1 MTEIARIDELILKE
15 LSSPALSKRQARV
28 ERKQQKIADMTKE
41 LDTIFKQKYDGIII
55 RKQDMDI
62 ERYESAV
69 NNRHKPS
76 PLKSE
81 HEHAK
86 TIDWQRMIDETIAL
100 AMKGKPVQE
109 HPIYDRAVKDWRIRY
124 EKLHRVNGAGKTGI
138 R

>member
-1 MTEIARIDELILKE
+1 MTLPQTIGFKSVRAERA
-15 LSSPALSKRQARV
+15 

-41 LDTIFKQKYDGIII
+41 LDTIFKQKYDAIII

-62 ERYESAV
+62 ERYESAI

-81 HEHAK
+81 HEHAR
-86 TIDWQRMIDETIAL
+86 TIDWQRLVDETIAL
-100 AMKGKPVQE
+100 AIKGKPVQE
-109 HPIYDRAVKDWRIRY
+109 HPIYDKAVSEWRIGY
-124 EKLHRVNGAGKTGI
+124 EKLHRVGGAGKAGV

>member
-1 MTEIARIDELILKE
+1 MTLPQTIGFKSVRAERA
-15 LSSPALSKRQARV
+15 

-41 LDTIFKQKYDGIII
+41 LDTIFKQKYDAIII

-62 ERYESAV
+62 ERYESAI

-81 HEHAK
+81 HEHAR
-86 TIDWQRMIDETIAL
+86 TIDWQRLVDETIAL
-100 AMKGKPVQE
+100 AIKGKPVQE
-109 HPIYDRAVKDWRIRY
+109 HPIYDKAVSEWRIRY
-124 EKLHRVNGAGKTGI
+124 EKLHRVGGAGKAGV